1 MDSEFETLKSVMK
14 KEPALSYQK
23 ITRAVTAMEEADL
36 ITPWRGVNNR
46 ICLTYDDAALLRQF
60 IGVLRKGQTLR
71 SAVVILRRDLER
83 DHIER
88 LRQEISDLRAEN
100 ERLCALVE
108 VKPVPRWLRIIRW
121 LLHPSTEWLKMF
133 RIATTSTSK

>member
-1 MDSEFETLKSVMK
+1 MDNEFETLKGVMK

-71 SAVVILRRDLER
+71 SAVVMVKRDLER
-83 DHIER
+83 DHVER
-88 LRQEISDLRAEN
+88 LQREVLDLRGEN
-100 ERLCALVE
+100 ERLRALVE
-108 VKPVPRWLRIIRW
+108 VKPVPWWLRISRW
-121 LLHPSTEWLKMF
+121 LLHPSTKWLKAF
-133 RIATTSTSK
+133 RIATTSTTK